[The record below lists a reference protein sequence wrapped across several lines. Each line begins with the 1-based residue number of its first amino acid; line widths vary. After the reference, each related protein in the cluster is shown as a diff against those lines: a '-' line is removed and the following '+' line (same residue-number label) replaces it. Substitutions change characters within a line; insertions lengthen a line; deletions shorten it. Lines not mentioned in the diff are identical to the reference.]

1 MAVVEVTTR
10 WLDERGEE
18 ADLKAKVGRLGDDV
32 RLFALHTLGWI
43 RIGAISRW
51 YEFEFDP
58 RAARPATVLG
68 LIAFAGEISRFE
80 RPWVVKANAY
90 TGQSWVSIV
99 CSDQESDRLVD
110 WIKFM
115 AEFGQE
121 PPAVPS
127 ALQVS
132 ELSASMIERDG
143 DPVLCGILGRWRE
156 TSGRLDFEELV
167 LAGQPRAGSN
177 VKALR
182 VASDGSLVFS
192 AYRPSTTALWAPS
205 TFGRFL
211 HSRVI
216 EAVPDRALA
225 QQVVRSAIQTLAGGR
240 PRAERFTGPCQRS
253 DGSVEE
259 LDWMRVS
266 LPIHSFVDG
275 HDALIV
281 YCRRM
286 AADAERRLSG

>member
-1 MAVVEVTTR
+1 MTVVEVTTR

-18 ADLKAKVGRLGDDV
+18 ADLNAKVGRLGDDV

-58 RAARPATVLG
+58 RAVRPATVLA
-68 LIAFAGEISRFE
+68 LIAFAREISRFE
-80 RPWVVKANAY
+80 RPWLVKASAY
-90 TGQSWVSIV
+90 TGHSWVNIV

-115 AEFGQE
+115 AEFGRE
-121 PPAVPS
+121 PGVPS

-132 ELSASMIERDG
+132 ELSAAMIERDA

-156 TSGRLDFEELV
+156 TSGRLDFQELA
-167 LAGQPRAGSN
+167 AGRQPRAGSN

-182 VASDGSLVFS
+182 VGSDGSIVFA
-192 AYRPSTTALWAPS
+192 AYRPSTTALWGPS

-216 EAVPDRALA
+216 ETVPDRALA
-225 QQVVRSAIQTLAGGR
+225 QRVVRSAVQTLAGGR
-240 PRAERFTGPCQRS
+240 PRAERFTGPCLRS
-253 DGSVEE
+253 DGSVEQ

-266 LPIHSFVDG
+266 LPNRASVDG
-275 HDALIV
+275 HDGLIV
-281 YCRRM
+281 YCRRL
-286 AADAERRLSG
+286 AEDAERRLSG